1 MYQLRAVVSLQL
13 LHSAYGKLFDG
24 NLKAF
29 FADYA
34 AYLYK
39 AMKMIWECNAKKGTL
54 TKIDLVEDMNAKGI
68 KKVKIMILFSALK
81 TQLLKLQMIFTG
93 LKVVFFYFAYMFN
106 GVIYEFVIITPL
118 RYIVYACNLKQ
129 RSLSSKVNVEG
140 TILPN
145 NVQCSNY
152 LMNIR

>member
-1 MYQLRAVVSLQL
+1 
-13 LHSAYGKLFDG
+13 
-24 NLKAF
+24 
-29 FADYA
+29 
-34 AYLYK
+34 
-39 AMKMIWECNAKKGTL
+39 
-54 TKIDLVEDMNAKGI
+54 MNAKGI